1 MNNCK
6 FYVPSDYFDD
16 YLANDVWKQLHHSN
30 NSIGNDIITLQ
41 GHDRSYGANKWQTVI
56 FYKPVLSYKSVFGD
70 NCMVAVLTAAQQDES
85 DPDFYHLTF
94 TLIEGDDIPAK
105 KPYLIYFPQKQTY
118 VMYDK
123 EDEETQEF
131 KDFFTQ
137 SYTKDVIVGNQP
149 STTISMIGI
158 GAKQNL
164 QRWDFYFKWNETT
177 ETGKF
182 YRVPDVK
189 QKRSPDYLT

>member
-1 MNNCK
+1 
-6 FYVPSDYFDD
+6 
-16 YLANDVWKQLHHSN
+16 
-30 NSIGNDIITLQ
+30 
-41 GHDRSYGANKWQTVI
+41 
-56 FYKPVLSYKSVFGD
+56 
-70 NCMVAVLTAAQQDES
+70 
-85 DPDFYHLTF
+85 
-94 TLIEGDDIPAK
+94 
-105 KPYLIYFPQKQTY
+105 
-118 VMYDK
+118 MYDK